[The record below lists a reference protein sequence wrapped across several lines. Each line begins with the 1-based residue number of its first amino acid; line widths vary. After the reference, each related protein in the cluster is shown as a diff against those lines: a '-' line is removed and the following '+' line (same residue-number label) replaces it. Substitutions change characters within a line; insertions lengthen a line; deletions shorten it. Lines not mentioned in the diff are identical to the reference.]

1 MPNRREF
8 LAASGAGLTVL
19 VSGGWGPLEVDSTW
33 LVYAP
38 NAEQFWSTL
47 PFLERLKKIGEAGFS
62 RYEFGRWKTK
72 DTEAI
77 AKANGE
83 LGLQAAIFNGYPGLR
98 GAKWKEGLLD
108 AATDSA
114 ELAPR
119 LGAVKAG
126 FMATERDEKVDRPD
140 QVEDLVDALKEA
152 VEKLDESEVVLILE
166 PVKVEP
172 RKPAPLIST
181 VEQAAEVVKK
191 VGSDRVKFAFSIDRA
206 SVLEATL
213 PEQIKK
219 FKDQAGY
226 YRLVDFAP
234 PTGAAQAAYAR
245 VLRTIHD
252 VGYPDPIGL
261 GLAPKGDPMAAIE
274 AIRKLDD
281 AAKAL

>member
-1 MPNRREF
+1 MSNRREF
-8 LAASGAGLTVL
+8 LAASGAGLTAL
-19 VSGGWGPLEVDSTW
+19 VSCGWGPLETDSTW

-38 NAEQFWSTL
+38 SAEQFWPNL
-47 PFLERLKKIGEAGFS
+47 PFLERLKKIGEAGFT

-72 DTEAI
+72 DTAAI
-77 AKANGE
+77 IKANEE
-83 LGLQAAIFNGYPGLR
+83 LGLQVAIFTGYPGLR
-98 GAKWKEGLLD
+98 GAMWKEGLLD
-108 AATDSA
+108 SASDSA
-114 ELAPR
+114 ELGPK

-126 FMATERDEKVDRPD
+126 VMATDRDEKVERPE

-152 VEKLDESEVVLILE
+152 VEKVAESEVVLILE
-166 PVKVEP
+166 PVKAVP
-172 RKPAPLIST
+172 KKPVPLIST
-181 VEQAAEVVKK
+181 VEEAAAVVKA
-191 VGSDRVKFAFSIDRA
+191 VGSDRVRFVFPIERA
-206 SVLEATL
+206 AVLEGTV

-234 PTGAAQAAYAR
+234 PLGEGEKAYAH

-252 VGYPDPIGL
+252 IGYPDPIGL
-261 GLAPKGDPMAAIE
+261 GLAPKGDPSAAIE